1 MTPKLEAD
9 LVQRMINSFPRG
21 AGAGPSAL
29 RPQHLL
35 DAIRSSHGDE
45 ALEHLAEMC
54 NLLAQ
59 GRAPTAAAPHIAS
72 AGLMAL
78 RKNDGGLHPIAVGE
92 SIRRLVAKCLCSITK
107 EQARHYLWPLQ
118 LGVST
123 PLGAEVGAQT
133 ARQWCERHAG
143 DPDRALVTIDFENAF
158 NTVDRTAILRQVRHR
173 FPGLSAWVEWC
184 YGAPTNLLF
193 DGLPIPSS
201 AGVQQGDPLGPL
213 LFALPLQPVLQ
224 RVASEFQSENTHG
237 EPLDLIFSFLDDGVL
252 AGPHQV
258 VARALHRLTEEA
270 AAIGLRLNPSK
281 CELVLL
287 SAPGSSSVDRS
298 LFPNEIAVRPDGNF
312 KLLGVGIGSH
322 SYCASLTAKRVAK
335 MAPLLAALG
344 DLANPQIALPLLRQ
358 CASYGK
364 VVYSLRSTPP
374 EAHLDE
380 LLSFDKDIRRC
391 FEGFSNTYPDDDA
404 WLQASLSVRWGGL
417 GLRSA
422 HRHSP
427 AAFLASRSSCHALCS
442 EVDPSH
448 FWEVSQPMSA
458 AALAVQSFNST
469 VKQEHRVPVDVPDT
483 LRQKALSEALDDAL
497 WAELHD
503 GAAGNLRRQAHLALL
518 KQEGSGSWLHA
529 VPSPA
534 FDNAMTSAQSKV
546 CLQRRL
552 GLKVRPTPVF
562 CPYCD
567 GICDEYGDHDIT
579 CCSGGDR
586 TKRHN
591 RIRNRGNQKASAA
604 ALNPELEKPG
614 LLCPRPLVG
623 GSGED
628 GSSVDGPNL
637 VNGRRPADVFLPCWY
652 LGGPAALDFAVT
664 SGLRADVLRHSA
676 SDGSYAV
683 KRYEAHKR
691 SHLNTADLCR
701 EEGLSFVPMVVEA
714 HGGSWGPEA
723 RQTWSRLAKLAAEI
737 SGEDQSVEAAR
748 LQQALSITLQRENAR
763 AILRRLAAPQLSPGS
778 AAASIELAA
787 SASAA
792 SSHS

>member
-54 NLLAQ
+54 NHLAQ
-59 GRAPTAAAPHIAS
+59 GRAPPAAAPPIAG

-78 RKNDGGLHPIAVGE
+78 RKNDGGLRPIAVGE

-193 DGLPIPSS
+193 DGLPIPPS

-270 AAIGLRLNPSK
+270 AAIGLKLNPSK

-503 GAAGNLRRQAHLALL
+503 GAAGNLRRHAHLALL
-518 KQEGSGSWLHA
+518 KQG
-529 VPSPA
+529 
-534 FDNAMTSAQSKV
+534 
-546 CLQRRL
+546 
-552 GLKVRPTPVF
+552 
-562 CPYCD
+562 D

-623 GSGED
+623 GSGKH
-628 GSSVDGPNL
+628 GSSVDGPMPSSATKPTSDPTSTL
-637 VNGRRPADVFLPCWY
+637 PTFVGRKALASSPWLWRPTEA
-652 LGGPAALDFAVT
+652 LGGQRLGRPGPALPSWRPKFRGKT
-664 SGLRADVLRHSA
+664 SRSRPPACSRLSRSRCS
-676 SDGSYAV
+676 V
-683 KRYEAHKR
+683 KRPGPSCAGSLLR
-691 SHLNTADLCR
+691 S
-701 EEGLSFVPMVVEA
+701 
-714 HGGSWGPEA
+714 
-723 RQTWSRLAKLAAEI
+723 
-737 SGEDQSVEAAR
+737 
-748 LQQALSITLQRENAR
+748 
-763 AILRRLAAPQLSPGS
+763 
-778 AAASIELAA
+778 
-787 SASAA
+787 
-792 SSHS
+792 